1 MNCMD
6 LADVFQNSN
15 VLKTKSKKAS
25 FNMINSMV
33 TEELFSLMGDT
44 TLVSGKMISF
54 MEKESLSK

>member
-1 MNCMD
+1 MD